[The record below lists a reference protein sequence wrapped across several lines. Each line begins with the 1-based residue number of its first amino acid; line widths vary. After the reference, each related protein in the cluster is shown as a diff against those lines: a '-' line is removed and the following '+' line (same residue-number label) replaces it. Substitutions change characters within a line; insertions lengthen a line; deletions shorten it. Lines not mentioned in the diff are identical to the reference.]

1 MRSSV
6 LSPRDR
12 RPVPVGRLA
21 VRKTA
26 ARTGR
31 RVSCSPRRPCR
42 LREGRGH
49 LCIYGLDS
57 NTRAWRRAGLIR
69 PRSHVPVTAH
79 RVTALERQFTWSES
93 VYFHFVLN

>member
-31 RVSCSPRRPCR
+31 RVSCSLVVPVACERDADTYVYMDWIAIRV
-42 LREGRGH
+42 RGV
-49 LCIYGLDS
+49 GLD
-57 NTRAWRRAGLIR
+57 
-69 PRSHVPVTAH
+69 
-79 RVTALERQFTWSES
+79 
-93 VYFHFVLN
+93 